1 MAQPVT
7 HVTVRNGLTL
17 AYTVAF
23 VNATLALLIAFG
35 LAITQGQQAAIVA
48 FVNAAIL
55 LAARVLHLPERTAT
69 GTVAVHHV
77 PVLTETTDEP
87 DAPTATV
94 TPIRPEPKG

>member
-1 MAQPVT
+1 MT

-17 AYTVAF
+17 AYTIAF

-35 LAITQGQQAAIVA
+35 VSLSDTQQATIVT

-69 GTVAVHHV
+69 GTVKVTHV
-77 PVLTETTDEP
+77 PVLTETD
-87 DAPTATV
+87 DHAPEVPPVTV
-94 TPIRPEPKG
+94 A

>member
-1 MAQPVT
+1 MSQPVT

-35 LAITQGQQAAIVA
+35 LSITQGQQAAIVA

-55 LAARVLHLPERTAT
+55 LAARVLHLPERTAR

-77 PVLTETTDEP
+77 PVLTTTP
-87 DAPTATV
+87 DDPEQPQTTT
-94 TPIRPEPKG
+94 TPPEPGQKG